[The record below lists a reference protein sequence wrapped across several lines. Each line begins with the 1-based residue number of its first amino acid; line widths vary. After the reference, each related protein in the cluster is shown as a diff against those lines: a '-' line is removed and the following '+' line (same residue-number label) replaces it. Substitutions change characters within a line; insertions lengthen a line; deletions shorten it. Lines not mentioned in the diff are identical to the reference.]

1 MQDYNKYEPEET
13 SLLETND
20 NIENIKLS
28 LLDNP
33 TADTLLTAEDPM
45 YAVELNNDIMS
56 KNEIQARRAFFSDPK
71 NQAKILL
78 NNYVKSQEILVN
90 HSQRRKVYAEFYRN
104 AKKGKYKRIF
114 AEYINGVSKDESQKN
129 FAKLN
134 G

>member
-1 MQDYNKYEPEET
+1 MPDYNKYKTEET

-20 NIENIKLS
+20 NLENIKSS

-33 TADTLLTAEDPM
+33 TSETLLTAEDPM
-45 YAVELNNDIMS
+45 SVVELNNDIMS